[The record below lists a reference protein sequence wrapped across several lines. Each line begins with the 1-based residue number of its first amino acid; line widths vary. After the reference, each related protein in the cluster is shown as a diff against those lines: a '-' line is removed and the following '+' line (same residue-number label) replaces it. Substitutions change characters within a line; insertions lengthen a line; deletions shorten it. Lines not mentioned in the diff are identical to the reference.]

1 MFSLQNITR
10 FLVIG
15 LAALGLFFI
24 ISKINAVNNWLS
36 NKTETNHQIVV
47 QQITALGKM
56 ELVNYQFK
64 DVVETQ
70 LQKTL
75 LPDARVLLIV
85 SGRAVGCIDM
95 SQLSEKQVF
104 IENDSLVVNLPKPEL
119 CVSQIDHSQSK
130 VYDTSIFAFM
140 DEAELVDDA
149 YKKAEEQIKNAALTQ
164 GILEQTRANAQKMLV
179 PMFEKISGKKVKLRV
194 GGV

>member
-1 MFSLQNITR
+1 MISISNISKA
-10 FLVIG
+10 LVFIF
-15 LAALGLFFI
+15 AILGLWFI
-24 ISKINAVNNWLS
+24 FQKISNATNWFT
-36 NKTETNHQIVV
+36 NTTETSHQIVV

-95 SQLSEKQVF
+95 SKLTTSQIYIK
-104 IENDSLVVNLPKPEL
+104 NDSLTVELPRPEL

-130 VYDTSIFAFM
+130 VYDTSIFAFL
-140 DEAELVDDA
+140 DEAQLVDNA

-164 GILEQTRANAQKMLV
+164 GILEQTKTNANKILV
-179 PMFEKISGKKVKLRV
+179 PMFEKISGKKVRLV
-194 GGV
+194 IQ

>member
-1 MFSLQNITR
+1 MISISNIIKL
-10 FLVIG
+10 LVVL
-15 LAALGLFFI
+15 LAVLGLWFI
-24 ISKINAVNNWLS
+24 FQKISNATSWIT
-36 NKTETNHQIVV
+36 NKTETSHQIVL

-95 SQLSEKQVF
+95 SKLTTSQIYSK
-104 IENDSLVVNLPKPEL
+104 NDSLTVELPMPEL

-130 VYDTSIFAFM
+130 VYDTSIFAFL
-140 DEAELVDDA
+140 DEAQLVDNA

-164 GILEQTRANAQKMLV
+164 GILNQTKANAYKILV
-179 PMFEKISGKKVKLRV
+179 PMFEKISGKKVRLIIK
-194 GGV
+194 